1 MSWSK
6 ICDRIFDSVIIVTAF
21 AGEKSMMIPDIGDY
35 FLLISSIF
43 FPQEKF
49 GPESIRPILLES
61 EVVP

>member
-1 MSWSK
+1 
-6 ICDRIFDSVIIVTAF
+6 VIIVTAF